1 MLVGLTISAFYFINI
16 ISNTPSLNIEE
27 ITKRKSSKIY
37 DRNDNFVKQLTMEDY
52 ENIKYEDLPDVFI
65 NALIS
70 CEDVR
75 YFMHEGIDLPRILSA
90 LKNDVLSMSLKE
102 GASTLTQQLIKN
114 MMLTNTK
121 TIERKIHEV
130 YLSNK
135 IEKIYDKKQILEFY
149 CNYVCFDGVNHGVQ
163 VRLINSL
170 INQLAM

>member
-1 MLVGLTISAFYFINI
+1 
-16 ISNTPSLNIEE
+16 
-27 ITKRKSSKIY
+27 
-37 DRNDNFVKQLTMEDY
+37 MEDY

-149 CNYVCFDGVNHGVQ
+149 CNYVCFDGINHGVESASYKFFNKPISN
-163 VRLINSL
+163 VTLPEASLLAGVVNAPTAYSPIINPTKANERKNTVL
-170 INQLAM
+170 H